1 MFFTIQ
7 NMPSYKMATICT
19 KSEYTVKT
27 CCIKGQNDWTTIQP
41 ITQVVVDNLTLLK
54 VLQNNKMFC
63 QESSTET
70 TLKEFE
76 MASLDCTLHGLA
88 TLASKK
94 MKIFEKLYPVILR
107 NVLILKLNTNL
118 VLSINQIYTLNI
130 MNNGK
135 ILIFWLLFAPLLKNF
150 IYIFKT
156 TCFIHSNLTAK
167 KNHSRTGVKVTN

>member
-1 MFFTIQ
+1 
-7 NMPSYKMATICT
+7 MATICT

-150 IYIFKT
+150 IYIY
-156 TCFIHSNLTAK
+156 IQNNLLYSFQFNRQK
-167 KNHSRTGVKVTN
+167 KS